1 MLEKDQLAQHRAL
14 YGHNNYYT
22 IPYKGCI
29 YILSA
34 KNTTKKAN
42 SDTNIPQII
51 SIHIPNHL

>member
-14 YGHNNYYT
+14 YGHNYT
-22 IPYKGCI
+22 ITYKGCF

-34 KNTTKKAN
+34 KNTGKKAN

-51 SIHIPNHL
+51 SIHIL